1 MALAGRLIAV
11 FDEPVTVSGTRLHLG
26 ASLGVAVA
34 SRDARIGSELM
45 HKADL
50 AMYAAKAESGGVRV
64 FTPDMIDPGET
75 SLRLASDLR
84 DAVARDEIGIAV
96 QPLVNLST
104 GVVHSVEVL
113 ARWSHPE
120 LGDIAPEL
128 FFGVAERT
136 GQIAI
141 LSTRILEHALTLCR
155 QWLTTGREVRVAV
168 NLAPR
173 WLADASL
180 PEQVGMALARHG
192 VPADLLCLEI
202 TEGSVI
208 ADPKRAIDTLS
219 RLRAMGVHLSI
230 DDFGTGYSSLSYLTR
245 LPVDQ
250 MKIDKSFVFR
260 LSDSSSDRSIV
271 RAIIDLG
278 RSLGLEVVAE
288 GVMDPGIQRA
298 LQEMGCSLAQG
309 YLFSRPMP
317 PADLA
322 GYLDRVGSV
331 RRARPEKPRLGG
343 TTAFSG
349 VPAQGS
355 APEVVDEVAALSQ
368 MLPSWPTCPTRSRAA
383 RRSRPHLARGLPC
396 AGATGAVSAP
406 LDVAAITGC
415 AGR

>member
-1 MALAGRLIAV
+1 
-11 FDEPVTVSGTRLHLG
+11 
-26 ASLGVAVA
+26 
-34 SRDARIGSELM
+34 
-45 HKADL
+45 
-50 AMYAAKAESGGVRV
+50 
-64 FTPDMIDPGET
+64 
-75 SLRLASDLR
+75 
-84 DAVARDEIGIAV
+84 
-96 QPLVNLST
+96 
-104 GVVHSVEVL
+104 
-113 ARWSHPE
+113 
-120 LGDIAPEL
+120 
-128 FFGVAERT
+128 
-136 GQIAI
+136 
-141 LSTRILEHALTLCR
+141 
-155 QWLTTGREVRVAV
+155 
-168 NLAPR
+168 
-173 WLADASL
+173 
-180 PEQVGMALARHG
+180 MALARHG
-192 VPADLLCLEI
+192 VPAALLCLEI
-202 TEGSVI
+202 PEGSVI
-208 ADPKRAIDTLS
+208 AAPKRAIDPLS

-322 GYLDRVGSV
+322 GYLDRVRSV

-368 MLPSWPTCPTRSRAA
+368 MLPSWPT
-383 RRSRPHLARGLPC
+383 
-396 AGATGAVSAP
+396 
-406 LDVAAITGC
+406 
-415 AGR
+415 